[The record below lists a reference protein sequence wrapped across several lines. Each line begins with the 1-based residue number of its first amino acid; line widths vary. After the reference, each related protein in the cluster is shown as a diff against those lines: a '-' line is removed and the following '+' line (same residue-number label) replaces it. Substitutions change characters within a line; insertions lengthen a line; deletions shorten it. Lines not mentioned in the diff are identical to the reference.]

1 MKHAKKI
8 AAILLAVLLT
18 FAMATTAFAAQE
30 GSLTGGKITINNAVV
45 GQKYNI
51 YQLMYIESYNES
63 AGTYTYKANSAWKDW
78 LKTQTAYVSV
88 DAQDYVTWVNT
99 NTDRDTVQVFAKAA
113 LAYAKD
119 NSIAADATEVT
130 ADTTTVEFTG
140 LNLGYYLVDTTL
152 GTLCSLNTTNP
163 TATMEEKNA
172 EPTMNKVIVENSAEK
187 TENDVNIG
195 DTVNYKVTITAYEGA
210 QNYVLHDTMS
220 AGLDFKNDVAVT
232 KGGSGVTA
240 GADTY
245 TVNTNPGD
253 GNTFDIEFKQA
264 FCDGLANG
272 DQIVVTYSATLNA
285 NAVIAGAGNTNK
297 AKLTYGDNA
306 TATNEYTTTTKT
318 WEIPVY
324 KYTAGTT
331 SGSKVG
337 LANAKFKLTTS
348 SEANSAAIKFTKVD
362 GVEEYKYDTAGA
374 VTEITTTAD
383 GNFTLKGL
391 DSGTYYLHE
400 TATPAGYNNLTGPVK
415 VVIAA
420 NGTIT
425 VNDAAETVSTVEIE
439 NNAGSKL
446 PMTGGIGTTIIYV
459 AGGAVVLG
467 ALVLLIIRRRR
478 QSREA

>member
-30 GSLTGGKITINNAVV
+30 GTLTGGTITINNAVD
-45 GQKYNI
+45 GQTYNI
-51 YQLMYIESYNES
+51 YQLMYIESYNAES
-63 AGTYTYKANSAWKDW
+63 GTYTYKANSQWKAW
-78 LKTQTAYVSV
+78 LETQTNYL
-88 DAQDYVTWVNT
+88 DFDDQGYITWKADKADN
-99 NTDRDTVQVFAKAA
+99 TVQAFAKAA
-113 LAYAKD
+113 QAQLSGKT
-119 NSIAADATEVT
+119 ADATATVSGGT
-130 ADTTTVEFTG
+130 ATATG
-140 LNLGYYLVDTTL
+140 LKLGYYLVDTTL

-210 QNYVLHDTMS
+210 QNYVLHDKMDN
-220 AGLDFKNDVAVT
+220 GLTFNNDVAVT
-232 KGGSGVTA
+232 KGVSGVTA

-264 FCDGLANG
+264 FCDGLADN
-272 DQIVVTYSATLNA
+272 DQIVVTYSATLNE
-285 NAVIAGAGNTNK
+285 NAVIGTTGNKNT

-318 WEIPVY
+318 WEIPVLKYTMKNSVKTNLAGATFKLTKSATSVADNSDAIKFAQDGATQNY
-324 KYTAGTT
+324 KYNT
-331 SGSKVG
+331 SGS
-337 LANAKFKLTTS
+337 
-348 SEANSAAIKFTKVD
+348 
-362 GVEEYKYDTAGA
+362 
-374 VTEITTTAD
+374 VTIITTTDTGA
-383 GNFTLKGL
+383 FTLKGL

-400 TATPAGYNNLTGPVK
+400 TAAPNGYNKLVGPVTI
-415 VVIAA
+415 VI
-420 NGTIT
+420 GTDGKINVDST
-425 VNDAAETVSTVEIE
+425 EVTTVEVE
-439 NNAGSKL
+439 NNAGSQL
-446 PMTGGIGTTIIYV
+446 PSTGGIGTTIIYV